1 MAFTKEELRN
11 YRAEIEQAL
20 KEVAEKHNINIHA
33 GNISYTDNDF
43 KLTLGVTKK
52 EVNGLSYEQAEF
64 EKHCMLFGFKP
75 EDYKKTFAMNG
86 KIFTITGFNLKA
98 HKMPIHAIGND
109 GRGYKFASDTVKR
122 LIGITA

>member
-11 YRAEIEQAL
+11 YRVEIEQAL
-20 KEVAEKHNINIHA
+20 QIVAEKHNINIHA
-33 GNISYTDNDF
+33 GNINYTSNDF
-43 KLTLGVTKK
+43 KLTLEVSKK
-52 EVNGLSYEQAEF
+52 EVDGLSYEQAEF
-64 EKHCMLFGFKP
+64 NKNCFLFGFTP

-86 KIFTITGFNLKA
+86 KLFTITGFNLKA

-122 LIGITA
+122 LIAS

>member
-20 KEVAEKHNINIHA
+20 QIVAEKYNINIHA
-33 GNISYTDNDF
+33 GNISYTENNF
-43 KLTLGVTKK
+43 TCKLEVTKK
-52 EVNGLSYEQAEF
+52 EVNSLDYEQAEF
-64 EKHCMLFGFKP
+64 NKNCFLFGFIP

-86 KIFTITGFNLKA
+86 KMFTITGFNLKA
-98 HKMPIHAIGND
+98 HKMPIHAVGND

-122 LIGITA
+122 LIAS